1 MIVKKNEMGV
11 SQRALAKKY
20 GVEPATIKNWCLQY
34 QMYGEAGIGKRLSKS
49 KYSGEFKLSVLN
61 YRHIHQLSYREAAE
75 HFNIKQ
81 GSTIADW
88 QRAYDSQGFEGLTG
102 APGRPK
108 NKGDRAMTNQD
119 KQSRNLSQS
128 GLEELIELREK
139 TMYLEA
145 ENAYLKKL
153 KALIQK
159 QSNTKKKQK

>member
-1 MIVKKNEMGV
+1 FFDKLIGWTIL
-11 SQRALAKKY
+11 SALS
-20 GVEPATIKNWCLQY
+20 G
-34 QMYGEAGIGKRLSKS
+34 RLLRIYRTKVPHWWT
-49 KYSGEFKLSVLN
+49 KPIAVL
-61 YRHIHQLSYREAAE
+61 
-75 HFNIKQ
+75 IKQ
-81 GSTIADW
+81 GSTIANW

-108 NKGDRAMTNQD
+108 NKGDRAMTHQD
-119 KQSRNLSQS
+119 KQPRNLSQS
-128 GLEELIELREK
+128 ELEELIELREK